1 LRITKQELSTINK
14 IKYEAMN
21 LNKPQKPQLN
31 IGAVISRIL
40 LICLSIPFCWYA
52 GQIISFGFITLL
64 QRFGLDDNLFR
75 FLDAV
80 SLF

>member
-1 LRITKQELSTINK
+1 MK
-14 IKYEAMN
+14 IEEQN
-21 LNKPQKPQLN
+21 LNEPQNPQLN

-40 LICLSIPFCWYA
+40 LICLSIPFGWYA
-52 GQIISFGFITLL
+52 GQIIAFGFITLL

>member
-1 LRITKQELSTINK
+1 
-14 IKYEAMN
+14 MN
-21 LNKPQKPQLN
+21 SNEPQNPQLN

-40 LICLSIPFCWYA
+40 LICLSIPFGWYA
-52 GQIISFGFITLL
+52 GQIIAFGFITLL